1 MRKRVCDGLQRLL
14 RERLGTTS
22 IEYAFIAVLI
32 GIVLIASYISI
43 GNSISTFFMSVGTGL

>member
-1 MRKRVCDGLQRLL
+1 MRKQLRDVLGLLL
-14 RERLGTTS
+14 REWSGTTS

-43 GNSISTFFMSVGTGL
+43 GSSISTFFMSVGTGL